1 MLSRKSN
8 LNAILLILFI
18 CFNSLFLFVLAQERT
33 QKNIFDET
41 QLKHLKLKDRFF
53 RSAVGENGLINGKIP
68 EEIFQLY
75 DQLSKNEVVNILT
88 GLTMVSDY
96 NPLPDNNQFRIDK
109 DE

>member
-1 MLSRKSN
+1 MISRKSN
-8 LNAILLILFI
+8 LNATLLILFI
-18 CFNSLFLFVLAQERT
+18 CFNSFFLFVLAQERT

-41 QLKHLKLKDRFF
+41 QLKHLKLKNRFF

-75 DQLSKNEVVNILT
+75 DQLSKNEVVIILT